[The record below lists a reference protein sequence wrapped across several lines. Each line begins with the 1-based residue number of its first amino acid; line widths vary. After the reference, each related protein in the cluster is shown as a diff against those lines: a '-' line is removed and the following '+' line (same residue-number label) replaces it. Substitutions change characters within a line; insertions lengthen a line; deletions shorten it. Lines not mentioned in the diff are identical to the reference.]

1 LLSILVCT
9 AALSAGSAGAASAQ
23 LSFGLQQR
31 LKAGAGTEQSTN
43 WAGYAVTARKSFTSV
58 TGKWVQPP
66 APGAGLA
73 PTSSAFWGGL
83 GGFSNNSFA
92 VEQTGTLANCSSGA
106 PSYTAWYE
114 LYPKAPALL
123 KMARRPRQP
132 PPPP

>member
-58 TGKWVQPP
+58 TGKWVQP
-66 APGAGLA
+66 AATCA
-73 PTSSAFWGGL
+73 DRSPTYSAFWVGL

-106 PSYTAWYE
+106 PSHPAWAE
-114 LYPKAPALL
+114 LYPKGRGML
-123 KMARRPRQP
+123 MG
-132 PPPP
+132 